1 MKKNRIASFN
11 INNISSI
18 PLIKLIGKGEIGG
31 KAKGL
36 AFIYDYL
43 KNSGEINSIP
53 EIEVVIPQLTILTTS
68 VFDEFMKIN
77 NLYEWVQSREDDVV
91 IANEFLKANLPPD
104 ILGELREIVSST
116 ETPLAVR
123 SSSLLEDA
131 MYEPFAGIYET
142 KMIPNNQTE
151 LDVRYHKLTEAIKFV
166 YASTFFKKAK
176 DYLTSV
182 GKESAN
188 EKMAVI
194 IQQVAGKK
202 HGESYYPDI
211 SGVARSF
218 NYYPMGRAKPEQGVV
233 NLAVG
238 LGKTIVD
245 DGISWNYSPAL
256 PNVQPP
262 YKNADELLEKSQRT
276 FWAVNLSRNIP
287 YDPVKESEY
296 LLSGNISEAEKDGIL
311 DNSASTYLYDSDV
324 LKPGI
329 SFNGPR
335 VINFSPI
342 LQYNTIP
349 LNKMIKELL
358 KVCGEAVSAEVEVE
372 FALNDYEDKTV
383 LSFLQVRPMVV
394 SSEQVEIKE
403 NEFFS
408 NENLLSSS
416 RVLGNGILDGIT
428 DIVFVKPETFS
439 AENTVKIAGE
449 IEELNKSLRT
459 ENRQYL
465 LIGFGRWGSSD
476 KWLGIPVDWG
486 QISNAKVIVESMLA
500 NMNVDLSQGSHFF
513 HNITSFRV
521 LYFSVPFNEKHNIDW
536 NWINSLQTIK
546 EKQYIKHVRLL
557 KPLLVKVDGRTGKGI
572 IKKMSDRNKS
582 LDSIL
587 AALQERAKELT
598 CLYSIE
604 ELLNNFSLPPEKVY
618 TEIVNA
624 IPPGWQ
630 YPNICAA
637 RLAVDDK
644 IYKTEN
650 YSDTRWFQES
660 DIIVQG
666 NITGTIRVNYL
677 DEKPELDEG
686 PFLKEERKLINTIAE
701 RIGSYILHNK
711 LKHVFDEWNETKGGT
726 KYESTK
732 DEWRIALDLLKETD
746 NNLYQLIS
754 RKMLNYLCWNGIREA
769 EHLMESTTKVS
780 RRKNREIVDYE
791 NAPMERG
798 DLQKISDQ
806 VFNIASDNLTDEE
819 ILYRIQKWVQED
831 KSSFLVK
838 ILENPGTSLPEIT
851 EAIRRYISISPEDK
865 MLSPYV
871 VKGLNVSLIRR
882 FLSDQLQF
890 ISITKDFVDLSDFYS
905 LLQRMIYPPK
915 SHGKLGGKSVGLFI
929 ANKILKLSSENKEL
943 FADIKTPKTWYIT
956 SDAIIDFLHYNNL
969 EEVFEQKYKDIE
981 QIRQE
986 YPYIVQVFKN
996 STFPPDLAKNL
1007 SAALDD
1013 FGNSP
1018 LIIRSSS
1025 LLEDRMG
1032 SAFSGKYKSL
1042 FVANQGTKQERL
1054 TALMD
1059 AIAEVYASVFS
1070 SDPIEYRSERGL
1082 LDYNEEMGIMI
1093 QEVVGTRVGKYY
1105 LPAYAGVAFSN
1116 NEFRWSPRIKRED
1129 GLIRMV
1135 PGLGTRAVDRVSDD
1149 YPVLIAPGQ
1158 PGLRVNITVDEIFRY
1173 SPKMI
1178 DAINLETNHFETI
1191 EVRELLRLY
1200 GNEYPKLTEIF
1211 SVVEQDQIKRIIH
1224 LDIDS
1229 DIENMVVTFDKLVSS
1244 TTFVKKIQMMLNVL
1258 KEKLKTPVDIEFASN
1273 GHDFY
1278 LLQCRPQSYSMESRP
1293 SPIPQDIGHEKIIF
1307 TAKKYIS
1314 NGKVPDITHI
1324 VYVDPE
1330 SYSELPTLEDL
1341 KAVGRAVGRLNKMLP
1356 KRQFILLGPGRWG
1369 SRGDIKLGVNVTY
1382 SDINNTSALI
1392 EVARKKGN
1400 YVPDLSFGT
1409 HFFQDLVESSIRYL
1423 PLYPDDDGIIFNEK
1437 FLQKSQNILKD
1448 LLPEYE
1454 YLESTIKV
1462 IDVPSVT
1469 NGSIL
1474 KVLMNADID
1483 EAVAYLSEHVSAPGS
1498 ELSEGASS
1506 GLKPED
1512 FWRWRYRMA
1521 EKIAGELDGEKFGV
1535 KAFYLFGSTKNA
1547 NAGPESDIDIMIYFR
1562 GDDAQKRGLLNW
1574 LEGWSLC
1581 LSEMNYLRTG
1591 YKIENILDIKLITD
1605 EDILSKDSFAVKIG
1619 AVTDAAKSLHLK
1631 SSSL

>member
-1 MKKNRIASFN
+1 VKKNQIASFTLDKIVSN
-11 INNISSI
+11 
-18 PLIKLIGKGEIGG
+18 PLIKLIGKGEVGG

-36 AFIYDYL
+36 AFIYDYI
-43 KNSGEINSIP
+43 KNSNNINNIT
-53 EIEVVIPQLTILTTS
+53 EIEVVIPPLTVLTTS
-68 VFDEFMKIN
+68 IFDEFMKIN
-77 NLYEWVQSREDDVV
+77 NLYDSIKSREDDTV

-104 ILGELREIVSST
+104 ILGDIRDIAAST
-116 ETPLAVR
+116 DAPIAVR

-142 KMIPNNQTE
+142 KMIPNNQSE
-151 LDVRYHKLTEAIKFV
+151 LDIRYHKLTEAIKFV

-176 DYLTSV
+176 DYINSI

-202 HGESYYPDI
+202 HGERYYPDI

-218 NYYPMGRAKPEQGVV
+218 NYYPLGRAKPEQGVV

-262 YKNADELLEKSQRT
+262 YKNAEELLEKSQRT

-296 LLSGNISEAEKDGIL
+296 LISQNISEAEKDGTL
-311 DNSASTYLYDSDV
+311 DISASTYLHDSDV

-335 VINFSPI
+335 VINFSPV
-342 LQYNTIP
+342 LQYNTLP
-349 LNKMIKELL
+349 LNKILKELL
-358 KVCGEAVSAEVEVE
+358 KVSGEAVGTDVEIE
-372 FALNDYEDKTV
+372 FVLNDYDDKAV

-394 SSEQVEIKE
+394 SSEQVEVKE
-403 NEFFS
+403 GEFFS

-416 RVLGNGILDGIT
+416 RVLGNGVLDGIT
-428 DIVFVKPETFS
+428 DIVFVKPESFS
-439 AENTVKIAGE
+439 AEHTSKIAVE
-449 IEELNKSLRT
+449 IEELNKSLRK

-476 KWLGIPVDWG
+476 SWLGIPVDWG
-486 QISNAKVIVESMLA
+486 QISNAKVIVESMLS

-521 LYFSVPFNEKHNIDW
+521 LYFSVPFSEKHIIDW
-536 NWINSLQTIK
+536 KWLNSLQTIK
-546 EKQYIKHVRLL
+546 EKHYIKHVRLL

-572 IKKMSDRNKS
+572 IKKMSDKNKS

-604 ELLNNFSLPPEKVY
+604 ELLNNFTLPPEKVY
-618 TEIVNA
+618 SEIVKA

-637 RLAVDDK
+637 RLAIDNH
-644 IYKTEN
+644 IYKTDN
-650 YSDTRWFQES
+650 YSDTRWMQEA
-660 DIIVQG
+660 DVIVQG
-666 NITGTIRVNYL
+666 NITGTIRVCYL
-677 DEKPELDEG
+677 EEKTDLDEG

-769 EHLMESTTKVS
+769 EELMESTTKVS
-780 RRKNREIVDYE
+780 RRKNHDIVDYE
-791 NAPMERG
+791 NTPLERG
-798 DLQKISDQ
+798 DLQKISDH

-851 EAIRRYISISPEDK
+851 DAIRRYISISPEDK

-890 ISITKDFVDLSDFYS
+890 ISITKDYVDLSDFYS

-929 ANKILKLSSENKEL
+929 AHKILKLSRENSEL
-943 FADIKTPKTWYIT
+943 FGDIKTPKTWYIT

-1007 SAALDD
+1007 SIALDD
-1013 FGNSP
+1013 FGNCP

-1070 SDPIEYRSERGL
+1070 ADPIEYRSERGL

-1149 YPVLIAPGQ
+1149 YPVLIAPAQ
-1158 PGLRVNITVDEIFRY
+1158 PGLRVNITTEELYRY
-1173 SPKMI
+1173 SPKMA
-1178 DAINLETNHFETI
+1178 DVINLETNTFETI
-1191 EVRELLRLY
+1191 EIKDILKQY
-1200 GNEYPKLTEIF
+1200 GHEYPKVSEIF
-1211 SVVEQDQIKRIIH
+1211 SVAERDQIKRIIH

-1244 TTFVKKIQMMLNVL
+1244 TNFVKKIQMMLNIL

-1293 SPIPQDIGHEKIIF
+1293 SLIPQDIGHDKIIF

-1314 NGKVPDITHI
+1314 NGKIPDITHI
-1324 VYVDPE
+1324 VYVDPD
-1330 SYSELPTLEDL
+1330 SYSELPTLEHL
-1341 KAVGRAVGRLNKMLP
+1341 KAVGKAVGRLNKMLP
-1356 KRQFILLGPGRWG
+1356 KRRFILLGPGRWG

-1392 EVARKKGN
+1392 EIARKKGN

-1409 HFFQDLVESSIRYL
+1409 HFFQDLVESSIRYI
-1423 PLYPDDDGIIFNEK
+1423 PLYPDDKGIIFNEG
-1437 FLQKSQNILKD
+1437 FLMNSENILGE

-1454 YLESTIKV
+1454 YLKDTLKV
-1462 IDVPSVT
+1462 IDIQGIT
-1469 NGSIL
+1469 GGNIL
-1474 KVLMNADID
+1474 KVLMNADLD
-1483 EAVAYLSEHVSAPGS
+1483 EAIAYLAQPSQSK
-1498 ELSEGASS
+1498 EGKIEEEIHTDH
-1506 GLKPED
+1506 KPED
-1512 FWRWRYRMA
+1512 NWRWRYRMA
-1521 EKIAGELDGEKFGV
+1521 EKIASELDGKRFGV
-1535 KAFYLFGSTKNA
+1535 KALYVFGSTKNS
-1547 NAGPESDIDIMIYFR
+1547 NAGPKSDINLMLHFN
-1562 GDDAQKRGLLNW
+1562 GSEKQKEELMNW

-1591 YKIENILDIKLITD
+1591 YKVKNILDVKIITD
-1605 EDILSKDSFAVKIG
+1605 SDINTKDIYASKIG
-1619 AVTDAAKSLHLK
+1619 AVTDAAKSLTLK
-1631 SSSL
+1631 NQL